1 MIPLI
6 RDLVRPY
13 RWTLLVVFLA
23 MLVETATSLAGPWPL
38 KIILDNVV
46 GSHRLPGWLAAWV
59 QPVMGGVSKMHIAAM
74 AAIAAIVIALVGAV
88 ASYTD
93 NYFTESVGQRVA
105 NDLRLRAYH
114 HLQRLS
120 LAYYDTHQVGTILS
134 TLTTD
139 IGTIQTF
146 SSSGTLSILIDI
158 FTVIGMLG
166 VMFWLNWQFAL
177 AVSLIMPFLLFFVSF
192 FRKAVKKATKQ
203 VRTNEAAI
211 VTVEE
216 HGLESQRTI
225 KAFGRQE
232 LEEERLT
239 EASVV
244 TVDSALKARRV
255 KSLLSPLVAVTVS
268 VFTALV
274 LWRGAALILTGA
286 LTAGVLTVLL
296 SYLAKFFKPVQD
308 LAKMTNSMA
317 QTAVAVERI
326 QSILQT
332 DDIIPDGPDALD
344 PEPFRGEVVFENVNF
359 GYDAETPVLD
369 GVSFS
374 ISPGQLVGLV
384 GPTGSGKS
392 TILNLIPRFY
402 DATGGRLLIDG
413 VDVRKYKVQGL
424 RKNLGFVLQET
435 MLFRGTVGENI
446 AYGRPGATQEEIVEA
461 AKRANADE
469 FITRMA
475 HGYDTMVGERGET
488 LSGGQRQRIGIARA
502 IIRNSPILLLD
513 EPTAALDN
521 ESEVRVIEALER
533 LMKGRTVIMIAHR
546 LNTLRDADKIIVLKN
561 GRIAEEGS
569 HDRLLALDGVYA
581 EIHKASLEAEPTKT
595 KS

>member
-286 LTAGVLTVLL
+286 MTAGVLTVLL

-581 EIHKASLEAEPTKT
+581 EIHKASLQAEPTKT
-595 KS
+595 NS

>member
-88 ASYTD
+88 ASYID

-595 KS
+595 NS